1 MYEYICIEG
10 SGKAQLHTLLAVSR
24 TTHPKISSIHFGYS
38 FPAQVKSIVS
48 NGGPTLKPPHHHP
61 SFLTSVRHT
70 HTHTHK
76 DPKDGKQSQHF
87 PELSNLPF
95 LSSCNLFYLHIIYIL
110 LFVKMENVYGEI
122 YKVNE
127 NNDHNF
133 SCYFFLN
140 KLLFKFNKI

>member
-48 NGGPTLKPPHHHP
+48 NGGPTLKPPTTTRH
-61 SFLTSVRHT
+61 FLLPLD
-70 HTHTHK
+70 THTHK
-76 DPKDGKQSQHF
+76 DPKDGKQSQGF